1 MNKKRSQ
8 LLRDLIAPNPDIESI
23 FFRLK
28 VILNDLP
35 DIDGT
40 VQIRKWIDNELSG
53 YPNSTLLP
61 EYRIMKGTPQGT
73 YITNYTHQ
81 FSNATV
87 PIRLS
92 NMPLKDIEHWEI
104 INITNPIKDIQN
116 MIKQDKP
123 VGRSIPT
130 ELLHLYSTDEF
141 QMLGVTMQLA
151 PSQLF
156 TIETTVKRKLT
167 EIILELEKEFV
178 DIDELDI
185 SEEISMNPQK
195 TEQVIQNLF
204 TTITDQSINIGDNN
218 EIKKSRLG
226 FFKK

>member
-1 MNKKRSQ
+1 MKKKRSQ

-35 DIDGT
+35 DIDTT
-40 VQIRKWIDNELSG
+40 VHIKEWIDNELSG
-53 YPNSTLLP
+53 YTDNSLLP
-61 EYRIMKGTPQGT
+61 GYRIIKGTANGT

-81 FSNATV
+81 FRNATV

-92 NMPLKDIEHWEI
+92 KMPLEDIKYWEM

-130 ELLHLYSTDEF
+130 ELLHVYSTGEF
-141 QMLGVTMQLA
+141 QMLAVTMQLA

-156 TIETTVKRKLT
+156 TVETRVKKILS

-185 SEEISMNPQK
+185 SEEISMYPQK
-195 TEQVIQNLF
+195 AEQVIHNIF
-204 TTITDQSINIGDNN
+204 NMITDKSINIGDNN

>member
-1 MNKKRSQ
+1 
-8 LLRDLIAPNPDIESI
+8 
-23 FFRLK
+23 
-28 VILNDLP
+28 
-35 DIDGT
+35 
-40 VQIRKWIDNELSG
+40 
-53 YPNSTLLP
+53 
-61 EYRIMKGTPQGT
+61 
-73 YITNYTHQ
+73 
-81 FSNATV
+81 
-87 PIRLS
+87 
-92 NMPLKDIEHWEI
+92 
-104 INITNPIKDIQN
+104 
-116 MIKQDKP
+116 
-123 VGRSIPT
+123 
-130 ELLHLYSTDEF
+130 
-141 QMLGVTMQLA
+141 MQLA

-185 SEEISMNPQK
+185 SEEMLMNPQK

>member
-1 MNKKRSQ
+1 
-8 LLRDLIAPNPDIESI
+8 
-23 FFRLK
+23 
-28 VILNDLP
+28 
-35 DIDGT
+35 
-40 VQIRKWIDNELSG
+40 
-53 YPNSTLLP
+53 
-61 EYRIMKGTPQGT
+61 
-73 YITNYTHQ
+73 
-81 FSNATV
+81 
-87 PIRLS
+87 
-92 NMPLKDIEHWEI
+92 
-104 INITNPIKDIQN
+104 
-116 MIKQDKP
+116 
-123 VGRSIPT
+123 
-130 ELLHLYSTDEF
+130 
-141 QMLGVTMQLA
+141 MLGVTMQLA

>member
-1 MNKKRSQ
+1 
-8 LLRDLIAPNPDIESI
+8 
-23 FFRLK
+23 
-28 VILNDLP
+28 
-35 DIDGT
+35 
-40 VQIRKWIDNELSG
+40 
-53 YPNSTLLP
+53 
-61 EYRIMKGTPQGT
+61 
-73 YITNYTHQ
+73 
-81 FSNATV
+81 
-87 PIRLS
+87 
-92 NMPLKDIEHWEI
+92 MPLKDIEHWEI

-178 DIDELDI
+178 DICLWQDKRTYNC
-185 SEEISMNPQK
+185 SPKVHNSA
-195 TEQVIQNLF
+195 
-204 TTITDQSINIGDNN
+204 S
-218 EIKKSRLG
+218 SLG
-226 FFKK
+226 

>member
-1 MNKKRSQ
+1 MKKKRSQ

-35 DIDGT
+35 DIDGA

-53 YPNSTLLP
+53 YPNNSLLP

-92 NMPLKDIEHWEI
+92 SMPLKDIEHWEM
-104 INITNPIKDIQN
+104 INISNPIKDIQN

-123 VGRSIPT
+123 VGRAIPT
-130 ELLHLYSTDEF
+130 ELLHLYSTGEF
-141 QMLGVTMQLA
+141 QMLGVRMQLA

-195 TEQVIQNLF
+195 TEQVIQNIF